1 MLLSFICKRDNCDH
15 QVVLDH
21 HFNREE
27 WNELMVRDRLEREA
41 LNPAADAGK
50 CIVCGN
56 NVQGS
61 QGRSSTES
69 RMHHMFTQ
77 CKDYPRS
84 AAYEAF

>member
-1 MLLSFICKRDNCDH
+1 MTTKWSSTTASTVRNG
-15 QVVLDH
+15 
-21 HFNREE
+21 
-27 WNELMVRDRLEREA
+27 MRDRLEREA

-61 QGRSSTES
+61 QGRSNTES
-69 RMHHMFTQ
+69 RLHHMVTQ
-77 CKDYPRS
+77 GKDYPRS